1 MMKDTMMKGSGLAE
15 LFEILYGEPTVC
27 HMFAGKA
34 VSRALRGQ
42 FLVGAVLITNLLRHL
57 FPTDYIYFQEA
68 DELLTDEEQDSEDNL
83 RDIEFNE
90 DDDVLYAFSNDL
102 THEIVIE
109 DVDILE
115 IKKLYE
121 SFISENDSI
130 ENVNKSEALSKLFN
144 FLEKYKDRL
153 ALRSRTARLWIQY
166 LQYITIIKIFIRAER
181 TGNQHLHLVSTSQMI
196 NLFAATGHVNY
207 NKSARMYLQMM
218 IELPVKHSG
227 LYEKSST

>member
-15 LFEILYGEPTVC
+15 SFEILYGEPTVR

-34 VSRALRGQ
+34 VSRALRGH
-42 FLVGAVLITNLLRHL
+42 FLVGAVLMTNLLRHL

-68 DELLTDEEQDSEDNL
+68 DELLTGEEQDSEDNL

-109 DVDILE
+109 DADILE

-144 FLEKYKDRL
+144 FLEKYKDRF

-166 LQYITIIKIFIRAER
+166 LEYITIIKIFIRAER
-181 TGNQHLHLVSTSQMI
+181 TGN
-196 NLFAATGHVNY
+196 
-207 NKSARMYLQMM
+207 
-218 IELPVKHSG
+218 
-227 LYEKSST
+227 